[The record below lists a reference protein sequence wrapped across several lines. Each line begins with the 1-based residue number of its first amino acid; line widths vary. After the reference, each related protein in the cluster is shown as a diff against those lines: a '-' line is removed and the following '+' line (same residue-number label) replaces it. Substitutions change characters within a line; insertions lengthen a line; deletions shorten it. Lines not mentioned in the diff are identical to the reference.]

1 MAEQQVL
8 RSGARTN
15 AAFWLVMLLCGL
27 AWGSTQLFS
36 KLVVNAG
43 HHPVGISFTG
53 TVLGAVALAA
63 LLIVRGQSLPLT
75 RRHLIFYAV
84 CGLTGTALPH
94 VLGYT
99 GMQHL
104 PVGVM
109 SIVIAMVPIMTYL
122 GAIIIRM
129 ERLDGVRSLGL
140 IFGAVAVLFLVVP
153 DASLPEPEKVAWLAL
168 PLLTSLCYTI
178 ENLYIGR
185 AQPRDIDPMQTM
197 CGLFWA
203 ALLLLLPA
211 VFVSGEIMMLGA
223 FDLAELSLIAMT
235 ACHVGAYA
243 GFVWL
248 ISRAG
253 PVFAAQVGYVVTLA
267 GVFLGIIVLG
277 EQNSIWVWASL
288 IVMML
293 GLALVQPRER
303 T

>member
-1 MAEQQVL
+1 
-8 RSGARTN
+8 
-15 AAFWLVMLLCGL
+15 MLLCGL
-27 AWGSTQLFS
+27 AWGSTQLLS
-36 KLVVNAG
+36 KLIVSAG

-63 LLIVRGQSLPLT
+63 IVLVRGQRLPLQ
-75 RRHLIFYAV
+75 RRHLIFYAI

-122 GAIIIRM
+122 GAVLIRM
-129 ERLDGVRSLGL
+129 EQIEPVRSLGL
-140 IFGAVAVLFLVVP
+140 VFGAAAVLLLVVP
-153 DASLPEPEKVAWLAL
+153 DASLPDPEKAAWLVL
-168 PLLTSLCYTI
+168 PVLTSLCYTI
-178 ENLYIGR
+178 ENIYIAK

-211 VFVSGEIMMLGA
+211 VFFTGEVMVLGA
-223 FDLAELSLIAMT
+223 FDLAEMSLLAMT

-253 PVFAAQVGYVVTLA
+253 PVFAAQVGYIVTLA

-277 EQNSIWVWASL
+277 EQNSVWVWGSL
-288 IVMML
+288 ALMMV